1 MYINEKTLIL
11 TTIITIIYLL
21 TFTTIELNVN
31 IYIHHYWLLTH

>member
-31 IYIHHYWLLTH
+31 IYIHHY